1 MDTKGFIFAV
11 GGLVVGLIGGT
22 VIGNGMSDTAMQ
34 DAISRTIQPAREEA
48 SNAATSTQAT
58 LATIQEQ
65 LTALEAAV
73 TGNTVDPEEMAS
85 SMGEQTQGLSEQI
98 KEMRDALSSQISE
111 AGASQAE
118 AVQAA
123 MDELSSSMANSAQ
136 IAASAVASSD
146 GGSGGGAMPSD
157 DMEVSDALSVGSTAL
172 FADGALRVFVSRLEP
187 EQGSARLSV
196 NRETVNLGTGGT
208 TTVSVE
214 ETECALS
221 IMALT
226 SQGVTLGSDCSAVLT
241 DAEDAAQSSDDA
253 SDQPENTSEED
264 AAASDDTNT
273 DSAQEDSNADSAQEE
288 PDTQEE
294 SPDEASSE

>member
-48 SNAATSTQAT
+48 SNAATSTQTA

-73 TGNTVDPEEMAS
+73 TGNTVDPEEMAA

-98 KEMRDALSSQISE
+98 KDMRDALSSQISE

-253 SDQPENTSEED
+253 SDQSENTSEED
-264 AAASDDTNT
+264 AAASEDTNT
-273 DSAQEDSNADSAQEE
+273 DSAQEDSTQEE